1 MVGASAHGRT
11 DVNYYYVCT
20 RQQHE
25 SGKYSCQA
33 SRIPAVA
40 LEDALIGRIRD
51 IGRMVEARDRIV
63 QEALTCLGREAVR
76 LRKCVP
82 TGTSISEATTVRTTE
97 AQGQKGETEPSPQ
110 ARKAPLLLT
119 LGGLVRT
126 TVQKAPPVGFEPTTR
141 RLTAGCSTT
150 ELQGNELRL
159 QFGIYR
165 GELARMQGESHNR
178 RSETLNG
185 SFFMR
190 LATVLTPHGPRA
202 VIVAGDH
209 YVDIHATDP
218 GLPTC
223 VKQLLA
229 ASSSV
234 KAAAA
239 ATVASPTAV
248 KYAANSVKL
257 LPPVPNPGKILCIGL
272 NYRDHAIEG
281 GKAIPTEPVV
291 FSKFINTLIGQGDP
305 IKLPKVAEKVD
316 YEAELV
322 IVIGK
327 TGKHIPNDERAFDY
341 VGGYTCGHDVSARD
355 WQFRGEEKQWMIGKT
370 FDTFAPIGPVIV
382 TADEKLDPHNLRI
395 QLRLNG
401 QTMQNS
407 STKEFIFGVP
417 AMLSFLSQVI
427 TLEPGDLI
435 FTGTPP
441 GVGISRK
448 PQVLLKAG
456 DVVEVEI
463 EGIGTLK
470 NPVVA
475 E

>member
-1 MVGASAHGRT
+1 
-11 DVNYYYVCT
+11 
-20 RQQHE
+20 
-25 SGKYSCQA
+25 
-33 SRIPAVA
+33 
-40 LEDALIGRIRD
+40 
-51 IGRMVEARDRIV
+51 
-63 QEALTCLGREAVR
+63 
-76 LRKCVP
+76 
-82 TGTSISEATTVRTTE
+82 
-97 AQGQKGETEPSPQ
+97 
-110 ARKAPLLLT
+110 
-119 LGGLVRT
+119 
-126 TVQKAPPVGFEPTTR
+126 
-141 RLTAGCSTT
+141 
-150 ELQGNELRL
+150 
-159 QFGIYR
+159 
-165 GELARMQGESHNR
+165 
-178 RSETLNG
+178 
-185 SFFMR
+185 MR
-190 LATVLTPHGPRA
+190 LATVLTPNGPRA

-209 YVDIHATDP
+209 YVDLHATDP

-239 ATVASPTAV
+239 AAVASPNAV
-248 KYAANSVKL
+248 KYASNSVKL
-257 LPPVPNPGKILCIGL
+257 LPPIPHPGKILCIGL

-291 FSKFINTLIGQGDP
+291 FGKFINTIIGQGDP
-305 IKLPKVAEKVD
+305 ILLPKVAEKVD